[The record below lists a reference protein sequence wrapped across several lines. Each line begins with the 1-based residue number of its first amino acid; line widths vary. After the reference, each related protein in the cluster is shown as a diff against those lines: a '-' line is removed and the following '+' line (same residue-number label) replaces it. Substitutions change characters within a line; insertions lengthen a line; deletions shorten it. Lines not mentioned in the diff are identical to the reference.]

1 MMAMKKIALLGLTML
16 LLSAGL
22 NAQKLNNIKTDLF
35 SAFLRTGALK
45 YERAFSD
52 NISGQLGFFYTGYHP
67 RESESTLNGWGITPE
82 FRFYLSDTPAPN
94 GTYLAPNF
102 RYMALTAE
110 DPVANATAKLT
121 SFGFAVNLGK
131 QWLLK
136 DIIIIDAWIGP
147 GYNFRTLDDPSGE
160 VDSGI
165 SGVNG
170 FGIRL
175 GVAIGIAF

>member
-1 MMAMKKIALLGLTML
+1 MKKITLLVLTL
-16 LLSAGL
+16 LIVSAGL
-22 NAQKLNNIKTDLF
+22 NAQKMNNIKTDLF

-45 YERAFSD
+45 YERAFTD
-52 NISGQLGFFYTGYHP
+52 NISAQLGFFYTGYHP

-82 FRFYLSDTPAPN
+82 FRFYLSDTPAPA
-94 GTYLAPNF
+94 GTYLAPNI
-102 RYMALTAE
+102 RYMSLTAE
-110 DPVANATAKLT
+110 DPVANETAKLT
-121 SFGFAVNLGK
+121 SFGLAINLGK

-136 DIIIIDAWIGP
+136 DIIVIDAWVGP
-147 GYNFRTLDDPSGE
+147 AYNFRNLDDPSGE

-175 GVAIGIAF
+175 GVAIGVAF

>member
-1 MMAMKKIALLGLTML
+1 MKKIALLSLTML
-16 LLSAGL
+16 ILSGGL
-22 NAQKLNNIKTDLF
+22 NAQKMNNIKTDLF

-45 YERAFSD
+45 YERAFTG

-67 RESESTLNGWGITPE
+67 RDSESTLNGWGITPE
-82 FRFYLSDTPAPN
+82 FRFYLSDTPAPV

-102 RYMALTAE
+102 RYMSLTAN
-110 DPVANATAKLT
+110 DPVADASATLT

-136 DIIIIDAWIGP
+136 DIIVIDAWVGP
-147 GYNFRTLDDPSGE
+147 VYNFRNLDDPSGE

-175 GVAIGIAF
+175 GIAIGVAF